1 MVDSSKF
8 GRVEPYFF
16 SELNAYE
23 RIITDSKL
31 PAEWQQHIRD
41 LGINL
46 VMV

>member
-16 SELNAYE
+16 SELNTYE

-31 PAEWQQHIRD
+31 PVEWQQHIRD